1 MRRLALLLLLACMP
15 AALAQRALTVD
26 DFAQIKDVADPHLS
40 PDGNWVL
47 YTVRQPDLTDD
58 KNHTH
63 VWMARYDGSEVV
75 QVTQG
80 TDSESTPRWSPD
92 GRWIAFLSSRG
103 AEDEVT
109 QLWLLDR
116 RGAESVKVTELKGDV
131 ADFEWSPDSK
141 RIALV
146 VQDVDPLQ
154 PADPKKT
161 KPPIV
166 VNRYLFKQDRVGYL
180 TTRRQHLQLFDLA
193 TRKLDPLTSGAF
205 DESLPSWSPDGRSIA
220 FVSKRGDDPDRS
232 NNYDLFVI
240 EPKAGATAKQLTTY
254 QGADSP
260 PDWDSRPA
268 WSPDSQSIAYLQGAS
283 PALIY
288 YGVHHLAVIPAAGGT
303 PRILN
308 PKQDRDVTKQQWS
321 RDGRFLYFVTEDDR
335 SDVLQRLP
343 AAGGDPET
351 IAGGNRSILD
361 YDLGSDN
368 RIAILTSDG
377 THPAEV
383 ARVDGKAITRHNAEL
398 LKQVRLAP
406 YEETDFPSKDGTRV
420 HGFLVRPP
428 EFEMGK
434 KYPAVLRIHGGP
446 VSQFSHRFSF
456 EWQLL
461 AANGYVVIACNPRGS
476 SGRGQEYSRAIW
488 ADWGNK
494 DGQDV
499 LAAVDDAVK
508 RGIADPAHLGV
519 GGWSYG
525 GILTNYVITQD
536 QRFKAATSG
545 ASIANV
551 LAGYGTD
558 QYIVEYELELG
569 KPWEHPEV
577 YTRLSA
583 PFLGA
588 NRIKTPTLF
597 LAGDRDFNVP
607 LLNSEQMY
615 QALRS
620 LNVPT
625 ELIIY
630 PGQYHGINKP
640 SYVKDRYERYLA
652 WYGKYV
658 KP

>member
-1 MRRLALLLLLACMP
+1 MRRLALLLLLAITP

-58 KNHTH
+58 KNRTH
-63 VWMARYDGSEVV
+63 IWMARYDGSEAV

-80 TDSESTPRWSPD
+80 SDSESTPRWSPD

-103 AEDEVT
+103 AEDEIA

-131 ADFEWSPDSK
+131 AELDWSPDSK

-146 VQDVDPLQ
+146 VQDPDPLQ

-166 VNRYLFKQDRVGYL
+166 VNRYTFKQDRVGYL
-180 TTRRQHLQLFDLA
+180 TTRRQHLQLFDVA
-193 TRKLDPLTSGAF
+193 TRKLEPLTSGAY
-205 DESLPSWSPDGRSIA
+205 DEALPSWSPDGKWIA
-220 FVSKRGDDPDRS
+220 FVSKHGDDPDRS

-240 EPKAGATAKQLTTY
+240 EAKAGATAKQLTTY
-254 QGADSP
+254 EGADSP
-260 PDWDSRPA
+260 PDWGSRPA

-288 YGVHHLAVIPAAGGT
+288 YGVHRLAVIPAAGGT

-308 PKQDRDVTKQQWS
+308 PKQDRDVTRQQWS
-321 RDGRFLYFVTEDDR
+321 QDGRFLYFVTEDDR
-335 SDVLQRLP
+335 TEVLQRMP
-343 AAGGDPET
+343 AGGGEIET
-351 IAGGNRSILD
+351 IAGGKRSILD
-361 YDLGSDN
+361 YDLGAGD
-368 RIAILTSDG
+368 RVVLLTSDG

-383 ARVDGKAITRHNAEL
+383 ARVDGKPITNHNADF
-398 LKQVRLAP
+398 LKQVRLAS
-406 YEETDFPSKDGTRV
+406 YEETDFASKDGTKV
-420 HGFLVRPP
+420 HGFIVRPP

-494 DGQDV
+494 DTQDV

-508 RGIADPAHLGV
+508 RGVADPARLGV

-525 GILTNYVITQD
+525 GILTNYVISQD

-545 ASIANV
+545 ASIGNV

-558 QYIVEYELELG
+558 QYTVEYELELG

-583 PFLGA
+583 PFLRA
-588 NRIKTPTLF
+588 NRIRTPTLF
-597 LAGDRDFNVP
+597 LAGDKDFNVP

-625 ELIIY
+625 ELVIY
-630 PGQYHGINKP
+630 PGQYHGISKP
-640 SYVKDRYERYLA
+640 TYVKDRYERYLA
-652 WYGKYV
+652 WYGKYL
-658 KP
+658 K